1 MSGSSMR
8 WLVWFAVLVIAA
20 SFAALF
26 AASLVACSSD
36 EPPQAQADQ
45 QSAAAQ
51 AEVQQT
57 EQQPEAEAQEQPQTQ
72 HQEHQS
78 DAAVTDARQ
87 SVQQAET
94 QDSDQADPDPQQEQ
108 SSAAAS
114 QDQQQQT
121 ESESQAQQESAAQ
134 QAQSSQTS
142 QASARTLDGVRGIVD
157 PSNDG
162 WPREVEGLNGIVS
175 IPAKPLRIITA
186 SVGHDEMTLAL
197 VPSERLV
204 AVGAATKNSTYSNVA
219 VLVQEKAE
227 ITRDPEVIIAQSP
240 DVVVTS
246 PFFPVE
252 AIDALERVGVVV
264 IQTELIQSPEA
275 RINSI
280 LLMGYIFGEETRA
293 FEFADEVQAR
303 YETLIS
309 ITSAK
314 SPQPSVLA
322 LTQYSDTLWV
332 AGGNST
338 EGGVILAAGGVN
350 AAEVAGIQ
358 GNQTTS
364 LEGVIAMAPEI
375 IIIAQPI
382 EFGAEEFRQSLL
394 DNEALA
400 EVPAIR
406 NGAVHVVESK
416 HFTTLSY
423 WNIRGAEDLARLL
436 WPEDFPEPPAE
447 SFSLAEQ
454 AE

>member
-1 MSGSSMR
+1 MLVSPSR
-8 WLVWFAVLVIAA
+8 WIGWLAILVIGMV
-20 SFAALF
+20 
-26 AASLVACSSD
+26 LVACSSD
-36 EPPQAQADQ
+36 EPQQEQPGPQPV
-45 QSAAAQ
+45 AA
-51 AEVQQT
+51 QT
-57 EQQPEAEAQEQPQTQ
+57 EQQQTQDQAQVEAEVETAEQPQAQPEQQGQADAAVVQAEAAEQQQTRVQASEQAAQEQQAEAQTQPEQ
-72 HQEHQS
+72 E
-78 DAAVTDARQ
+78 A
-87 SVQQAET
+87 
-94 QDSDQADPDPQQEQ
+94 
-108 SSAAAS
+108 
-114 QDQQQQT
+114 
-121 ESESQAQQESAAQ
+121 AAQ
-134 QAQSSQTS
+134 QAQSAEAT
-142 QASARTLDGVRGIVD
+142 ARTLEGVRGVVD
-157 PSNDG
+157 PSNSG
-162 WPREVEGLNGIVS
+162 WPREVEGLNGVVS
-175 IPAKPLRIITA
+175 IPAKPMRIITA

-197 VPSERLV
+197 VPNDRLV
-204 AVGAATKNSTYSNVA
+204 AVGSATKNATYSNVA
-219 VLVQEKAE
+219 ALVQDKPE
-227 ITRDPEVIIAQSP
+227 ISRDPEVIVAQSP

-252 AIDALERVGVVV
+252 AIDALERLGIAV

-280 LLMGYIFGEETRA
+280 LLMGYIFGEEERA
-293 FEFADEVQAR
+293 FEFADEIQGR
-303 YETLIS
+303 YEALIS
-309 ITSAK
+309 VTSVK

-338 EGGVILAAGGVN
+338 EGGVITAAGGVN

-364 LEGVIAMAPEI
+364 LEGLIAMAPEI

-406 NGAVHVVESK
+406 SGAVHVVESK

-436 WPEDFPEPPAE
+436 WPDDFPDPPAE
-447 SFSLAEQ
+447 SFSLAE
-454 AE
+454 

>member
-1 MSGSSMR
+1 MVGSRMR
-8 WLVWFAVLVIAA
+8 WLICIGALVIAA
-20 SFAALF
+20 L
-26 AASLVACSSD
+26 LVACSSD
-36 EPPQAQADQ
+36 EPPQPRADQ
-45 QSAAAQ
+45 QSTAAQ
-51 AEVQQT
+51 AEVQQS
-57 EQQPEAEAQEQPQTQ
+57 EQQSEAQAEEQPQSQQRDQQSDTAAAEAQQSEQQVEAPQ
-72 HQEHQS
+72 S
-78 DAAVTDARQ
+78 
-87 SVQQAET
+87 QQAEPE
-94 QDSDQADPDPQQEQ
+94 QQQEQ
-108 SSAAAS
+108 ASAAGS
-114 QDQQQQT
+114 QDQQQQP

-134 QAQSSQTS
+134 QAQSPQTS
-142 QASARTLDGVRGIVD
+142 TRTLDGVRGIVD

-197 VPSERLV
+197 VPSDRLV

-219 VLVQEKAE
+219 ALVQDKAE

-240 DVVVTS
+240 DIVVTS

-252 AIDALERVGVVV
+252 AIDALQRVGIVV
-264 IQTELIQSPEA
+264 IQTDLIQGPEA

-280 LLMGYIFGEETRA
+280 LLMGYIFGEEDRA

-303 YETLIS
+303 YEALIS

-314 SPQPSVLA
+314 APQPSVLA

-350 AAEVAGIQ
+350 AAEAAGIQ

-406 NGAVHVVESK
+406 DGAVHVVESK

-423 WNIRGAEDLARLL
+423 WNIRGAEELARLL

-454 AE
+454 SE

>member
-1 MSGSSMR
+1 MSGSRMR
-8 WLVWFAVLVIAA
+8 WLVWVGALVI
-20 SFAALF
+20 AALF
-26 AASLVACSSD
+26 AALLVACSSD
-36 EPPQAQADQ
+36 EPPQPQADQ
-45 QSAAAQ
+45 QSTAAQ
-51 AEVQQT
+51 AAVQQS
-57 EQQPEAEAQEQPQTQ
+57 EQQPEAQPEAEAEEQPQSQ
-72 HQEHQS
+72 HQDQQS
-78 DAAVTDARQ
+78 DPAVAEAQQ
-87 SVQQAET
+87 SQQ
-94 QDSDQADPDPQQEQ
+94 QDEAQASQQADPEPQQEQ
-108 SSAAAS
+108 SSAPAS
-114 QDQQQQT
+114 QDQQQT
-121 ESESQAQQESAAQ
+121 ETESQAQQESAAQ
-134 QAQSSQTS
+134 QGQSSP
-142 QASARTLDGVRGIVD
+142 ASTRTLDGVRGIVD

-197 VPSERLV
+197 VPSDRLV
-204 AVGAATKNSTYSNVA
+204 AVGTATKNSTYSNVA
-219 VLVQEKAE
+219 ALVQEKAE

-252 AIDALERVGVVV
+252 AIDALQRVGVVV
-264 IQTELIQSPEA
+264 IQTELIQGPEA

-280 LLMGYIFGEETRA
+280 LLMGYIFGEEARA
-293 FEFADEVQAR
+293 FKFADEVQAR
-303 YETLIS
+303 YEALIS
-309 ITSAK
+309 ITSEK

-338 EGGVILAAGGVN
+338 EGGVIIAAGGVN
-350 AAEVAGIQ
+350 AAEAAGIQ

-436 WPEDFPEPPAE
+436 WPEDLPEPPAE

>member
-1 MSGSSMR
+1 MLGSRMR
-8 WLVWFAVLVIAA
+8 WLIWIGALVIAA
-20 SFAALF
+20 MFLI
-26 AASLVACSSD
+26 ACSSD
-36 EPPQAQADQ
+36 DPPQPQPKSAQ

-51 AEVQQT
+51 ADVQQT
-57 EQQPEAEAQEQPQTQ
+57 EQQSEAQAEEQPQSPQ
-72 HQEHQS
+72 QEQQS
-78 DAAVTDARQ
+78 DAAVAEAQQ
-87 SVQQAET
+87 SEQQVEAQQSQQAEPE
-94 QDSDQADPDPQQEQ
+94 QQQEQ
-108 SSAAAS
+108 ASAAGS

-134 QAQSSQTS
+134 QAQSPQTS
-142 QASARTLDGVRGIVD
+142 TRTLDGVQGIVD

-162 WPREVEGLNGIVS
+162 WPREVEGLNGTVS

-197 VPSERLV
+197 VPSDRLV

-219 VLVQEKAE
+219 ALVQDKAE

-240 DVVVTS
+240 DIVVTS

-252 AIDALERVGVVV
+252 AIDALQRVGIVV
-264 IQTELIQSPEA
+264 IQTDLIQGPEA

-280 LLMGYIFGEETRA
+280 LLMGYIFGEEARA

-303 YETLIS
+303 YEALIS

-338 EGGVILAAGGVN
+338 EGGVIIAAGGVN
-350 AAEVAGIQ
+350 AAEAAGIQ

-375 IIIAQPI
+375 MIIAQPI

-400 EVPAIR
+400 EVPAIK

-454 AE
+454 SE

>member
-1 MSGSSMR
+1 MLGSRMR
-8 WLVWFAVLVIAA
+8 SFVWIGALVIAA
-20 SFAALF
+20 L
-26 AASLVACSSD
+26 LVACSSD
-36 EPPQAQADQ
+36 EPPQPQADQ

-51 AEVQQT
+51 ADVQQS
-57 EQQPEAEAQEQPQTQ
+57 EPQPEAEAEEQPQSQ
-72 HQEHQS
+72 QQEQQS
-78 DAAVTDARQ
+78 DAAVAQAQQ
-87 SVQQAET
+87 SEQQVEAQQSE
-94 QDSDQADPDPQQEQ
+94 QEDPEQQQEQ
-108 SSAAAS
+108 TSAAAS

-121 ESESQAQQESAAQ
+121 ESESQAQEESAAQ
-134 QAQSSQTS
+134 QAQSTR
-142 QASARTLDGVRGIVD
+142 ASTRTLEGVRGIVE
-157 PSNDG
+157 PGNSG
-162 WPREVEGLNGIVS
+162 WPREVEGLNGVVS

-204 AVGAATKNSTYSNVA
+204 AVGAATKNFTYSNVA
-219 VLVQEKAE
+219 ALVQEKAE

-252 AIDALERVGVVV
+252 AIDALQRVGIVV

-280 LLMGYIFGEETRA
+280 LLMGYILGEEDRA

-303 YETLIS
+303 YERLIS

-350 AAEVAGIQ
+350 AAEAAGIQ

-447 SFSLAEQ
+447 SFSLAE
-454 AE
+454 